1 MRTMPF
7 GVCLCELRVCALCWE
22 AAVAQRARARKS
34 VCKRSH
40 ASDHHASAGASADED
55 PAQDLMCE
63 MISQPRRETPRAASG
78 PVCFLARTKLVGII
92 DPAERSSFYAPSLFT
107 LH

>member
-34 VCKRSH
+34 V
-40 ASDHHASAGASADED
+40 
-55 PAQDLMCE
+55 
-63 MISQPRRETPRAASG
+63 
-78 PVCFLARTKLVGII
+78 LARPQTKTQL
-92 DPAERSSFYAPSLFT
+92 RT
-107 LH
+107 

>member
-34 VCKRSH
+34 VCKRSR

-55 PAQDLMCE
+55 PAQDLMCDDKR
-63 MISQPRRETPRAASG
+63 QPRRVPAPARDPRAASG
-78 PVCFLARTKLVGII
+78 PVCFLARTKLGG
-92 DPAERSSFYAPSLFT
+92 DN
-107 LH
+107 

>member
-34 VCKRSH
+34 VCKRSR

-55 PAQDLMCE
+55 PAQDLMCDDKR
-63 MISQPRRETPRAASG
+63 QRPTAPRDPRAASG
-78 PVCFLARTKLVGII
+78 PVCFLARTKLGG
-92 DPAERSSFYAPSLFT
+92 DN
-107 LH
+107 